1 MSYLKAVGEAISLA
15 RATSMASTLGGD
27 DPLHDIP
34 PDEKDEAEKR
44 LREDGKRLRRQGKPK
59 EAKKKY
65 DRANEISRE
74 KSKRAH
80 QD

>member
-1 MSYLKAVGEAISLA
+1 MTA
-15 RATSMASTLGGD
+15 TLGGD
-27 DPLHDIP
+27 DPLHDLP
-34 PDEKDEAEKR
+34 PDDKDQVERR
-44 LREDGKRLRRQGKPK
+44 LRDEGKRFRRLGKPK
-59 EAKKKY
+59 EAKKRY